1 MKYLSSEVH
10 RNITLFFN
18 IDNYKCF

>member
-1 MKYLSSEVH
+1 MKYLSSKVH